1 MKSLMGILLVIVLL
15 AGTALA
21 ASPDGEILRS
31 LNLTDEQMNGL
42 EDLLLEYNQK
52 QIQIAGQLAA
62 KTMELEREFLRAD
75 RLATEQKATAGANRA
90 DKLIRESTQLY
101 GKAFKTRV
109 EYMLKAK
116 DVLTLEQ
123 KVMLVA
129 SLDFDMGSVDDL
141 EHYEELDWLN
151 VGLGL
156 TYDQVERIL
165 DLRTDRKI
173 AELRLSLKIDKRVLD
188 LEQHL
193 LSGKYD
199 PEEVNEI
206 ITEITN
212 LATEQLDNLT
222 EHFLRTKDI
231 LTMEQKRQVMHMLM
245 MH

>member
-1 MKSLMGILLVIVLL
+1 MKSLIGILLVIVLL
-15 AGTALA
+15 AGIALA
-21 ASPDGEILRS
+21 ASPDGEILRN

-42 EDLLLEYNQK
+42 EDLLLEYSQK

-75 RLATEQKATAGANRA
+75 RLATEQKAAASATRA
-90 DKLIRESTQLY
+90 DKLIRESAQLY
-101 GKAFKTRV
+101 GKAFKARV

-151 VGLGL
+151 MSLGL

-165 DLRTDRKI
+165 ELRTDREI
-173 AELRLSLKIDKRVLD
+173 AELKLSLKIDKRVLD

-199 PEEVNEI
+199 PEKVNEI
-206 ITEITN
+206 ITDITD
-212 LATEQLDNLT
+212 LATEQLDDLT

-231 LTMEQKRQVMHMLM
+231 LTVEQKRQVMHMLM